1 MAMFNIFLA
10 RHRSE
15 KRNANINLLCILFVP
30 FRFLKHLRCK
40 KSYIKTLLIPSP
52 ITNKGEENGGKNKGP
67 NINSMSQRF
76 WYRPWKLGVYEVFF
90 MIQFQNVSVKLCSW
104 VVYDFALICV
114 LFSGTTNLTAQF
126 RLVSQCISVTRI
138 NTKNS
143 DTVEPLITDTAG
155 EFKFCPL

>member
-10 RHRSE
+10 RLRSE

-76 WYRPWKLGVYEVFF
+76 
-90 MIQFQNVSVKLCSW
+90 
-104 VVYDFALICV
+104 
-114 LFSGTTNLTAQF
+114 
-126 RLVSQCISVTRI
+126 
-138 NTKNS
+138 
-143 DTVEPLITDTAG
+143 
-155 EFKFCPL
+155 